1 MSRLSPISPPN
12 FSEEYFFHLEHFFYP
27 QIESFRKYI
36 EFVQKHFKNEIAQID
51 SDVIHTKGKVKAGAI
66 PAEYEDDVLWTHVE
80 DYDLVN
86 SFDRILIDSLA
97 IQLFSMLEVELKY
110 FCDQWASFSNKECK
124 LKDQAGEHIIDRAK
138 IYLKQQVK
146 ISETFSKKEWEFI
159 QEYRLVRNALVHNK
173 GVISKSEY
181 EKFRKKQIVV
191 KGQVNLGKYDPE
203 IFYVSIP
210 DTVFIV
216 TASSH
221 IYNFFQQLTEEIK

>member
-1 MSRLSPISPPN
+1 MSRLSPPS
-12 FSEEYFFHLEHFFYP
+12 FSREYSFHLEHFFLP
-27 QIESFRKYI
+27 QLESFEKYIAFAQKNFKREIDKINNNVSNTKAKIESG
-36 EFVQKHFKNEIAQID
+36 
-51 SDVIHTKGKVKAGAI
+51 VI
-66 PAEYEDDVLWTHVE
+66 PSEYEEDLLWPYVE
-80 DYDLVN
+80 DYNLVN